1 MAREWNNRNTVWKND
16 KDKKFTKNYR
26 KPIDYKVMPVKVSG
40 LKVWI
45 QNGDVDKALRK
56 FKKKI
61 ANSGKLQELKAR
73 EHYEKPSIARKRAKD
88 IARKRHLKEV
98 AENSIH
104 RKRKYEPCR
113 VKIKKGALMPP
124 FLLFGLANLELNF
137 DRFRFQC
144 FRYFLFE
151 MNL

>member
-1 MAREWNNRNTVWKND
+1 MAREWNNRNTSWDKN

-26 KPIDYKVMPVKVSG
+26 KPIDYKKSAVKISG
-40 LKVWI
+40 LKVWV

-61 ANSGKLQELKAR
+61 ANSGKLQDLKAR
-73 EHYEKPSIARKRAKD
+73 EQYEKPSIARKRAKD

-104 RKRKYEPCR
+104 RKRKY
-113 VKIKKGALMPP
+113 
-124 FLLFGLANLELNF
+124 
-137 DRFRFQC
+137 
-144 FRYFLFE
+144 
-151 MNL
+151 

>member
-1 MAREWNNRNTVWKND
+1 MARDWHNKNTVWDKN
-16 KDKKFTKNYR
+16 KDRKKPFR

-40 LKVWI
+40 LKVWV
-45 QNGDVDKALRK
+45 QHGEVDKALRK

-104 RKRKYEPCR
+104 RKRKY
-113 VKIKKGALMPP
+113 
-124 FLLFGLANLELNF
+124 
-137 DRFRFQC
+137 
-144 FRYFLFE
+144 
-151 MNL
+151 

>member
-1 MAREWNNRNTVWKND
+1 MAREWSNKNTVWKND

-26 KPIDYKVMPVKVSG
+26 KPIDYKVSAVRVSG

-73 EHYEKPSIARKRAKD
+73 EHYEKPSITRKRAKD

-104 RKRKYEPCR
+104 RKRKY
-113 VKIKKGALMPP
+113 
-124 FLLFGLANLELNF
+124 
-137 DRFRFQC
+137 
-144 FRYFLFE
+144 
-151 MNL
+151 